1 MSQSSS
7 LGSCLSASV
16 PQQSSKLLMDMQHT
30 VLKAF
35 IEKKEIKVN
44 LKYNLRGKDRKINKI
59 NYKVQK
65 IPGNVHLCQKRHT
78 NLR

>member
-1 MSQSSS
+1 
-7 LGSCLSASV
+7 
-16 PQQSSKLLMDMQHT
+16 MDMKQT

-44 LKYNLRGKDRKINKI
+44 QKYNPWGKDRKINKI

-65 IPGNVHLCQKRHT
+65 VPKNVHLCQKRYI